1 MPLLALQVLE
11 RKIERRIRQFEQKN
25 GIRFLDE
32 MAFIR
37 SWIEKPISMGAVTPS
52 GRMLARAMAR
62 CVDPDVPGPIIE
74 LGPGTGAVTKALVDR
89 GIETSRLVL
98 VEFDPNFCKLLRRR
112 YPEATVIQGDAYR
125 IGHLLGGLLKEPAAA
140 VVSGLPLTTKPFKRR
155 LRLMD
160 EAFQLMAPDAPFV
173 QFTYAM
179 VSPVPMRPADINAHP
194 SELIWQNLPPARV
207 WVYRKK
213 S

>member
-11 RKIERRIRQFEQKN
+11 KKLERRIRRFEQRN
-25 GIRFLDE
+25 GVRLLDE

-52 GRMLARAMAR
+52 GRMLARTMAR
-62 CVDPDVPGPIIE
+62 YVDPDIAGPVIE
-74 LGPGTGAVTKALVDR
+74 LGPGTGAVTKALVDK
-89 GIETSRLVL
+89 GIEAARLVL
-98 VEFDPNFCKLLRRR
+98 VEFNPNFCKLLRQR

-140 VVSGLPLTTKPFKRR
+140 VVSGLPLQTKPFKRR
-155 LRLMD
+155 LQLMD
-160 EAFQLMAPDAPFV
+160 EAFGLMAPDAPLV

-179 VSPVPMRPADINAHP
+179 VSPIPMRPVAVSAHA

-207 WVYRKK
+207 WVYRKTG
-213 S
+213 

>member
-11 RKIERRIRQFEQKN
+11 KKIERRIRRFEQRN
-25 GIRFLDE
+25 GVRLLDE

-62 CVDPDVPGPIIE
+62 YVDPDIPGPIIE
-74 LGPGTGAVTKALVDR
+74 LGPGTGAVTKALVDK
-89 GIETSRLVL
+89 GVEVERLVL
-98 VEFDPNFCKLLRRR
+98 VEFNPNFCKLLRQR

-140 VVSGLPLTTKPFKRR
+140 VVSGLPLQTKPFKRR
-155 LRLMD
+155 LQLME
-160 EAFQLMAPDAPFV
+160 EAFGLMAPDAPLV

-179 VSPVPMRPADINAHP
+179 VSPIPMRPVAVSAHA

-207 WVYRKK
+207 WVYRKG
-213 S
+213 

>member
-11 RKIERRIRQFEQKN
+11 KKLERRIRRFEQRN
-25 GIRFLDE
+25 GVRLLDE

-52 GRMLARAMAR
+52 GRMLARTMAR
-62 CVDPDVPGPIIE
+62 YVDPDIAGPVIE
-74 LGPGTGAVTKALVDR
+74 LGPGTGAVTKALVDK
-89 GIETSRLVL
+89 GIEAARLVL
-98 VEFDPNFCKLLRRR
+98 VEFNPNFCKLLRQR

-140 VVSGLPLTTKPFKRR
+140 VVSGLPLQTKPFKRR
-155 LRLMD
+155 LQLMD
-160 EAFQLMAPDAPFV
+160 EAFGLMAPDAPLV

-179 VSPVPMRPADINAHP
+179 VTPIPKRPEVAAHA

-207 WVYRKK
+207 WVYRKN
-213 S
+213 